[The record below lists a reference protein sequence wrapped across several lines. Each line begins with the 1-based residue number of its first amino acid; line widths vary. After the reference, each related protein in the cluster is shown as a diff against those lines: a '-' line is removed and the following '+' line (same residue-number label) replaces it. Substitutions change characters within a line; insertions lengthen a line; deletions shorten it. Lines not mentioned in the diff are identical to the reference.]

1 MTSISPENLAAVL
14 QGPGPVAVL
23 DVRREQARTAFELEI
38 PGATWRNPAH
48 WLDWKDE
55 FAHATNVVVYC
66 AHGQEISQ
74 GLTATLR
81 AMGANASY
89 LTGGLAAWHAAGRPL
104 QPVKSAAQRLTGTST
119 DIATNP

>member
-14 QGPGPVAVL
+14 QGPNPVVVL
-23 DVRREQARTAFELEI
+23 DVRREQARHASGLEI
-38 PGATWRNPAH
+38 PGAAWRNPAH

-55 FAHATNVVVYC
+55 FADSPHVVVYC

-89 LTGGLAAWHAAGRPL
+89 LTGGLAAWHAEGRSL
-104 QPVKSAAQRLTGTST
+104 QPVESAA
-119 DIATNP
+119 